1 MTDIVARLRAEIAWE
16 PEVGELL
23 SGAADEIERLRL
35 TDAER
40 EAIETSFDALQYAAD
55 ELGLG
60 QGDCDRL
67 AAALRGLLERTKLG
81 NVTRKDS

>member
-1 MTDIVARLRAEIAWE
+1 MPDSDMTDIVARLRAEIAWE

-40 EAIETSFDALQYAAD
+40 RAIHWAATMMEVGSLPNSLNRDDA
-55 ELGLG
+55 EK
-60 QGDCDRL
+60 
-67 AAALRGLLERTKLG
+67 LRSLLERMKLG
-81 NVTRKDS
+81 NVTRN